1 MVRLSKADARRRNNG
16 YDPRRW
22 SVWSLR
28 RPVLAY
34 LLVVEVLALVIVG
47 VTVTLVPVTPRSLFW
62 FGLLLFGEIAHLETA
77 RGIERI
83 RELGADGRP
92 HMHLQSIW
100 IFAALLLL
108 PPPLVAVV
116 IAVSYTHSWVR
127 VYRRRSVLH
136 RKVFSAA
143 TVLLA
148 CAAAGVVLHAGTG
161 GHLGPYMQH
170 LDGFGGMVTLVI
182 AGGVYFLVNYA
193 MVVAVII
200 ATNPANP
207 GRTALG
213 NLSDVL
219 IVNAAVGVGAGIA
232 LVVTVRPW
240 LLPVLAAT
248 PLALHL
254 GLLLPQFQTA
264 ARTDSKTALLDPSF
278 WTEVA
283 RRELVRAE
291 RLGSTL
297 GILIIDIDHF
307 KEIDDNYGHLAGD
320 EVLRAVAA
328 AIRDQVRGG
337 DFVGRYGGDEF
348 AVLLPGTAGAD
359 LIVVA
364 DRIRAQISRVN
375 VSVHA
380 INCVAPR
387 PITGLTASI
396 GAASYPDTATELTP
410 LLLAADQAL
419 YDAKA
424 TGRNHTVA
432 AT

>member
-1 MVRLSKADARRRNNG
+1 
-16 YDPRRW
+16 
-22 SVWSLR
+22 
-28 RPVLAY
+28 VLAY
-34 LLVVEVLALVIVG
+34 LVAVEVGALIVIA
-47 VTVTLVPVTPRSLFW
+47 VTANSVPITGQALFW
-62 FGLLLFGEIAHLETA
+62 FGLLVFGEIAHLEAA

-83 RELGADGRP
+83 RELGAEGRP

-108 PPPLVAVV
+108 PPPLVAAV

-143 TVLLA
+143 SVILA
-148 CAAAGVVLHAGTG
+148 CAAAGVVLQVGTG
-161 GHLGPYMQH
+161 GRLAPYMPH
-170 LDGFGGMVTLVI
+170 LDGFGGMITLI
-182 AGGVYFLVNYA
+182 MAGAVYFLVNYA

-219 IVNAAVGVGAGIA
+219 IVNAAVGVGSGIA
-232 LVVTVRPW
+232 LVITVRPW

-248 PLALHL
+248 PLALQL
-254 GLLLPQFQTA
+254 GLLLPQFQAA

-283 RRELVRAE
+283 RRELVRAQ
-291 RLGSTL
+291 RIGSSLGV
-297 GILIIDIDHF
+297 LIIDIDHF
-307 KEIDDNYGHLAGD
+307 KEIDDRYGHLAGD
-320 EVLRAVAA
+320 EVLRAVAT

-359 LIVVA
+359 LVIVA
-364 DRIRAQISRVN
+364 DRIRHQISLVKL
-375 VSVHA
+375 SVHA
-380 INCVAPR
+380 INCAEPR

-396 GAASYPDTATELTP
+396 GAASYPDTAGELTP

-419 YDAKA
+419 YDAKN
-424 TGRNHTVA
+424 TGRNHTA
-432 AT
+432 LASTLDFT

>member
-1 MVRLSKADARRRNNG
+1 MERSVTLGDASGHLWPSDTKIELNYSANSPRVAGVSVVRLSKADARRRNSG
-16 YDPRRW
+16 LDPRRW
-22 SVWSLR
+22 AVWSLS

-34 LLVVEVLALVIVG
+34 LLSVEVLALVIIG
-47 VTVTLVPVTPRSLFW
+47 VTANLVPLTTQSLFW
-62 FGLLLFGEIAHLETA
+62 FGLLLVGEISHLEAA

-83 RELGADGRP
+83 RELGAEGRP

-108 PPPLVAVV
+108 PPPLVAAV
-116 IAVSYTHSWVR
+116 IVVSYAHSWIR

-143 TVLLA
+143 TVIVA
-148 CAAAGVVLHAGTG
+148 CTAAGAVLQAGTG
-161 GHLGPYMQH
+161 SFAPYIPL
-170 LDGFGGMVTLVI
+170 LDGFSGMITLII
-182 AGGVYFLVNYA
+182 AGAVYFLVNYA

-207 GRTALG
+207 GRAALG

-219 IVNAAVGVGAGIA
+219 IVNAAVGVGSGIA

-240 LLPVLAAT
+240 LLPVLMAT
-248 PLALHL
+248 PLALQL
-254 GLLLPQFQTA
+254 GLLLPQFQAA

-283 RRELVRAE
+283 RRELVRAQ
-291 RLGSTL
+291 RIGSTL
-297 GILIIDIDHF
+297 GVLIIDIDHF

-320 EVLRAVAA
+320 EVLRAVAT

-359 LIVVA
+359 LVVVA
-364 DRIRAQISRVN
+364 DRIRNQISQVK

-380 INCVAPR
+380 INCPDPAPS
-387 PITGLTASI
+387 PASQ
-396 GAASYPDTATELTP
+396 P
-410 LLLAADQAL
+410 Q
-419 YDAKA
+419 
-424 TGRNHTVA
+424 
-432 AT
+432 